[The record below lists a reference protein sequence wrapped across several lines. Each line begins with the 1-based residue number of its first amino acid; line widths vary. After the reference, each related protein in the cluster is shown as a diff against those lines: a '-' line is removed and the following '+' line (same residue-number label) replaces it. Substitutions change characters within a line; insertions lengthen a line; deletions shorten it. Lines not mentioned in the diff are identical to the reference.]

1 MFFSGSLLGHGHAH
15 PPRDCVQKALGG
27 AGRGGAGARI
37 WLCRVKDLWDL
48 LAGSLQA
55 GRLGRSADKVSK
67 GQGETEEIARPQT
80 ASLSW
85 GGV

>member
-1 MFFSGSLLGHGHAH
+1 MDTHILRETVCRKHS
-15 PPRDCVQKALGG
+15 V
-27 AGRGGAGARI
+27 GRGGEVPGARI